1 MSWGNLDASI
11 LINFGLKQDK
21 ISAILDND
29 TSKQLKRL
37 YGTTLEVNSPKI
49 LKNKKNPTV
58 ILRAGVYNEEI
69 KKDIISNINSDTVFI

>member
-1 MSWGNLDASI
+1 M
-11 LINFGLKQDK
+11 
-21 ISAILDND
+21 
-29 TSKQLKRL
+29 KRL

-49 LKNKKNPTV
+49 LKNNKNPTV